1 MSKRASSESSRLT
14 LRLPNSKTCL
24 RLLRFLVRV
33 QFREGSTRRGCFW
46 TLNGNRTAKFSINDV
61 YILTTAYEEDSW
73 KQLIKQVINSAISDN
88 YGASLF

>member
-1 MSKRASSESSRLT
+1 MM
-14 LRLPNSKTCL
+14 
-24 RLLRFLVRV
+24 
-33 QFREGSTRRGCFW
+33 
-46 TLNGNRTAKFSINDV
+46 NDV